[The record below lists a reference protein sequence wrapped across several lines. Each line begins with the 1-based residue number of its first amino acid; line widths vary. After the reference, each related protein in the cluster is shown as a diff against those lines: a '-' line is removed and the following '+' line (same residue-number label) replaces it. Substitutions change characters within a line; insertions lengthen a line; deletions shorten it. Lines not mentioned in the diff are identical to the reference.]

1 MEEQNIFCKGAE
13 ESTSCQ
19 IFVHSQVLFQNDE
32 GITSHSWI
40 IHDTA
45 VSLISFEVKKDM
57 IPHTFENKKT
67 LPALRD
73 LKLSLQIS
81 MKRIQRII

>member
-1 MEEQNIFCKGAE
+1 MVEQNIFCKGAE
-13 ESTSCQ
+13 WKSTSCQ
-19 IFVHSQVLFQNDE
+19 VLLQNDE

-40 IHDTA
+40 IHNTA
-45 VSLISFEVKKDM
+45 VSLISFEVNKDM